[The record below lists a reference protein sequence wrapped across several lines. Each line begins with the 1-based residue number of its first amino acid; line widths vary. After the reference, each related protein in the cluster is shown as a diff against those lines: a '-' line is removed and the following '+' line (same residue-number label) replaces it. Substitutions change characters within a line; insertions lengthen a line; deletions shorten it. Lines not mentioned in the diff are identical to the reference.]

1 MAKKSFDYTANPIQ
15 FIQDL
20 YPMEGA
26 FGPRAVIPPFLRDFL
41 NLAFDEH
48 GNPREQNVLYS
59 TSKKQGKSSLAGG
72 VALYMASR
80 KRYSEVVIAAADKDQ
95 AKDRVFKSIK
105 YSVAN
110 HPVWRYAK
118 VYSDVIELDNASIIQ
133 ALPFDWRGAAGGNYS
148 AVIFDEL
155 HTYTTELHRR
165 IWDELVIPPT
175 QPEGVRWIA
184 SYAGF
189 IGESELLWDVWQR
202 AIAGTKLAED
212 PDIWRND
219 AAGLL
224 AMIDQGERS
233 WRMPWMTKQY
243 MDKIRGSERTNTFR
257 RLWLNEWTSNESE
270 FIPGDAWSQ
279 CYDPELRPLSSD
291 PQDFRQVVFGADA
304 STTRDLTALVGVHY
318 NEDAARAEAVYTHVW
333 KPQVSDLR
341 GGKATIDLGGLRDE
355 ILRLARAGKVLAV
368 YYDPFQLHSIAVDL
382 QKAGVNMIE
391 LPQTNARTEADQAL
405 YDAIIAKSLA
415 HYGDPIL
422 TQHINNAVAIETA
435 RGYRLAKERTS
446 RKIDAAVAL
455 SMAHYGSLR
464 EAAAP
469 RWFVW

>member
-1 MAKKSFDYTANPIQ
+1 MTVDYTSNPIN
-15 FIQDL
+15 FLRDL
-20 YPMEGA
+20 YPVEGSY
-26 FGPRAVIPPFLRDFL
+26 GPRMLVPGFLEDFL
-41 NLAFDEH
+41 HLVFDEQ
-48 GNPREQNVLYS
+48 GNPVEQNVLHS

-72 VALYMASR
+72 IALYMASR
-80 KRYSEVVIAAADKDQ
+80 ERYSEVVIAAADLAQ
-95 AKDRVFKSIK
+95 SRDRVFRSIK
-105 YSVAN
+105 YSVGN
-110 HPVWRYAK
+110 HPVWRNAK
-118 VYSDVIELDNASIIQ
+118 VYQDIIELDNASTIQ
-133 ALPFDWRGAAGGNYS
+133 ALPYDWRGAAGGNY
-148 AVIFDEL
+148 AAIIFDEL
-155 HTYTTELHRR
+155 HVFTQENHRR
-165 IWDELVIPPT
+165 MYDELVVPPT
-175 QPEGVRWIA
+175 KPNGVRWIA
-184 SYAGF
+184 SYAGYV
-189 IGESELLWDVWQR
+189 GESELLWSIWQH
-202 AIAGTKLAED
+202 ALAGEQLRED
-212 PDIWRND
+212 PPIYRNQD
-219 AAGLL
+219 TGLL
-224 AMIDQGERS
+224 AMIDQGEAS
-233 WRMPWMTKQY
+233 WRMPWTTPQY
-243 MDKIRGSERTNTFR
+243 MAKIQGSERPNTYR
-257 RLWLNEWTSNESE
+257 RLWHNMWVSNESE
-270 FIPGDAWSQ
+270 FIPSDSWKA

-318 NEDAARAEAVYTHVW
+318 NEKAARAEVVYTHVW